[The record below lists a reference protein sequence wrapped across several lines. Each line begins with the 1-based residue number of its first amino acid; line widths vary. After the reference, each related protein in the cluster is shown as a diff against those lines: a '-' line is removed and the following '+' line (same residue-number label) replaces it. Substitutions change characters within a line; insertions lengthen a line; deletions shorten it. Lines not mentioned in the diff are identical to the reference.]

1 MFYGTRRAVTTAKI
15 ELRNAVLGFQSS
27 AMELAWEGYRLGARA
42 RLPSAVAQETTQ
54 LRCSPRIFQ
63 LSCSSKRTILKYS
76 DGSEKIKN
84 ARGIGRRVVRYQSL
98 EILTR

>member
-1 MFYGTRRAVTTAKI
+1 
-15 ELRNAVLGFQSS
+15 
-27 AMELAWEGYRLGARA
+27 MELAWEGYRLGARA